1 MKRKFMDNRKRELR
15 NNEET
20 RDKDSEQDLAGKW
33 ENYLKALE
41 N

>member
-1 MKRKFMDNRKRELR
+1 MDNRKREVR

-33 ENYLKALE
+33 ENYLKALD